1 MKHLAFFM
9 PTLGG
14 GGAERVMLSLA
25 RGTADRGYRVSLIV
39 ASAVG
44 SLVEEVPRNVELINL
59 NSSRIATSMFPL
71 AKWLRRNRPDTLI
84 SSQGHANVVSYFA
97 NKFSLQKTNLIV
109 REESTPS
116 ANLRHF
122 NRLKAFFW
130 RTLLRYVYTRVAGVI
145 AVSHGVA
152 VDLEAYLRCKVPKLH
167 VLYNPILN
175 ENLYA
180 KSKQPVLHR
189 WFGKPDMPVVLAVGR
204 LTRAKNFELLIRAF
218 ALVKEIVPVKL
229 LILGEGEDR
238 AKLEHLVSKM
248 GISDSVEMPGF
259 DPNPFRYMAN
269 CAVYV
274 MSSSW
279 EGLPGALVEA
289 LALSRNVVSTDCPS
303 GPREILVGG
312 TFGKLV
318 PAGDLDALKVA
329 ILSALSDKNS
339 ISQALLEKHL
349 SEFEENTVF
358 TKLLAIV

>member
-25 RGTADRGYRVSLIV
+25 RGAADRGCRVSLIV
-39 ASAVG
+39 ASANG
-44 SLVEEVPRNVELINL
+44 SLVGEVPRDVELIDL
-59 NSSRIATSMFPL
+59 NSRRVANSLLPL
-71 AKWLRRNRPDTLI
+71 AKWLWRNHPDTLI
-84 SSQGHANVVSYFA
+84 SSQGHANVVSYVA
-97 NKFSLQKTNLIV
+97 NKLSLQKTNLLV

-122 NRLKAFFW
+122 SRLKALCW
-130 RTLLRYVYTRVAGVI
+130 RTLLRYVYTRAAGVI

-152 VDLEAYLRCKVPKLH
+152 IDLEAYLCCNIPRLH

-175 ENLYA
+175 EDLYA
-180 KSKQPVLHR
+180 KSKLPVSHR
-189 WFGKPDMPVVLAVGR
+189 WFTQSDMPVVLAVGR

-218 ALVKEIVPVKL
+218 ALVKKNVPARL

-238 AKLEHLVSKM
+238 AKLEDLVSEI
-248 GISDSVEMPGF
+248 GVSDSVEMPGF

-303 GPREILVGG
+303 GPNEILAGG
-312 TFGKLV
+312 KFGKLV
-318 PAGDLDALKVA
+318 PVGDLEALQVA
-329 ILSALSDKNS
+329 ILSALSDSNS
-339 ISQALLEKHL
+339 TSQVFLKKHL
-349 SEFEENTVF
+349 TEFEESTVF